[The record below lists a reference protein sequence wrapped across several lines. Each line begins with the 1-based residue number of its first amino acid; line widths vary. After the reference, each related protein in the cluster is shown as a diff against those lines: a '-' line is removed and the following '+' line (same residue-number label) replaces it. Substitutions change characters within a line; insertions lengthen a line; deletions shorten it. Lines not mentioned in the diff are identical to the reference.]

1 MNCPAVPR
9 AAATEILP
17 AADMPCPH
25 RPRCQGPRPRQR
37 PSRATWNCST
47 ARRRRNG
54 PRGARL
60 NPARRRGPRDCG
72 NSVDINDRG
81 VVTDR
86 DSSPTGG
93 SIASPGRSPRASP
106 CLTCLDTENALRPG
120 NTPDPG
126 EIINATALT
135 EATGGNTNA
144 VADEGGWASAATV
157 EDTYAHLAGD
167 AGLEAAL
174 QRVWGQSP

>member
-9 AAATEILP
+9 ATATEILP
-17 AADMPCPH
+17 AADMPAPSAVSGPNTVTATAPVPGDLELLD
-25 RPRCQGPRPRQR
+25 RPATPQR
-37 PSRATWNCST
+37 TPGREAE
-47 ARRRRNG
+47 
-54 PRGARL
+54 
-60 NPARRRGPRDCG
+60 PARRRGPRDCG

-126 EIINATALT
+126 EISCAM
-135 EATGGNTNA
+135 
-144 VADEGGWASAATV
+144 
-157 EDTYAHLAGD
+157 HL
-167 AGLEAAL
+167 L
-174 QRVWGQSP
+174 